1 MLLQR
6 GYKYSELYEMTL
18 YELKNSLEEV
28 NKGLAYTMW
37 KQAVLTIS
45 MLGKKAPENP
55 EKASPELYPPKK
67 TYKMPDWMKEKYYK
81 QKGVDIIYE

>member
-6 GYKYSELYEMTL
+6 GYKYTDLYDMTL
-18 YELKNSLEEV
+18 YELKNSLKET

-45 MLGKKAPENP
+45 MLGKKAPDSP
-55 EKASPELYPPKK
+55 EKGSPELYPPKK
-67 TYKMPDWMKEKYYK
+67 TYKMPKWMMEKYYK
-81 QKGVDIIYE
+81 QKGVELIEQ